1 MHRVALPY
9 TGKQTTPQKQ
19 MIPRRRRVVRIIFDQ
34 DLEPCSMAGTLLR
47 LCASKHTCSKQLGM
61 LSDLRNRDEH
71 YPRRAGPMGQ
81 RSHDQHA
88 NMTKLL
94 EQRNVVYGQVLTE
107 TTSQQMTSERMAAG
121 CASAVLGEARG
132 QQNNTTSWFT
142 SFSARRRHWNP
153 TSGIKSNCE
162 QHPPTTSCEHHLQHL

>member
-1 MHRVALPY
+1 M
-9 TGKQTTPQKQ
+9 
-19 MIPRRRRVVRIIFDQ
+19 RIIFDQ

-61 LSDLRNRDEH
+61 LSGLRNRDEH

-88 NMTKLL
+88 NMTKLP

-107 TTSQQMTSERMAAG
+107 TTSQQMTSERMAAQ
-121 CASAVLGEARG
+121 AQSLEKRG
-132 QQNNTTSWFT
+132 ANKTTLLHGLPLSQLEE
-142 SFSARRRHWNP
+142 
-153 TSGIKSNCE
+153 GIGI
-162 QHPPTTSCEHHLQHL
+162 QLRG